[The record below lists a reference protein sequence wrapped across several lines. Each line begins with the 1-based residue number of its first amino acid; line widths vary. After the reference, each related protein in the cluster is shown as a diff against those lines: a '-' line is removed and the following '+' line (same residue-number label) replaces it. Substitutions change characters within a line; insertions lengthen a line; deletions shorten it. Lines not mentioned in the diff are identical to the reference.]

1 MSDVQIIG
9 FDGGRGYV
17 KAYSEYNNQ
26 KLSCI
31 FKSII
36 GLVERR
42 VESYPEYIEDNIH
55 IEVDGAE
62 WFVGEL
68 AERESKGAIHNL
80 SDDKTDQPVDILL
93 YAAID
98 KLAVTNKVKVM
109 MGVPHKLY
117 NKRVRKSIKDKY
129 SGKRLVITNKVT
141 KSTKVVTIVDID
153 IYKEAEACL
162 LYYAKDMDELKS
174 DMVLASVGFRTTE
187 VVYYDKNFN
196 YVEKYSDTI
205 EKGNITA
212 LEYVQGRLG
221 SLDIPVKKELFEID
235 SSSDYDDYK
244 KVGYNTLKVM
254 LYQELEGRLVNVGS
268 EDEMKIVFAGGTSY
282 HFENL
287 KYEIIPDAQMATSK
301 GLFLFGQN
309 IW

>member
-1 MSDVQIIG
+1 MCDVQIIG

-17 KAYSEYNNQ
+17 KAYSEYNNE

-31 FKSII
+31 FRSVI

-42 VESYPEYIEDNIH
+42 VESYPSHIEDNIH
-55 IEVDGAE
+55 IEVDGSE

-68 AERESKGAIHNL
+68 AERESKSVVHNL
-80 SDDKTDQPVDILL
+80 GDDKTEQPVDILL

-98 KLAVTNKVKVM
+98 KLAVTNSVKIM

-117 NKRVRKSIKDKY
+117 NKKTRTSIKEKY
-129 SGKRLVITNKVT
+129 AGRRITITNKVNKT
-141 KSTKVVTIVDID
+141 TKVVTIVDID

-162 LYYAKDMDELKS
+162 LYYVKDMDKLTS

-221 SLDIPVKKELFEID
+221 SLDVPVKKELFEID
-235 SSSDYDDYK
+235 SSSDYDKYK
-244 KVGYNTLKVM
+244 KVGYNALKVT
-254 LYQELEGRLVNVGS
+254 LYQELEARLINVGS
-268 EDEMKIVFAGGTSY
+268 ENEMKIVFAGGTPS

-301 GLFLFGQN
+301 GLFFFGQN

>member
-1 MSDVQIIG
+1 MHDVQVIS
-9 FDGGRGYV
+9 FDGGRGFI
-17 KAYSEYNNQ
+17 KGYSQYNNQ
-26 KLSCI
+26 ELSCI

-42 VESYPEYIEDNIH
+42 VEKYPDYIKDNIH

-68 AERESKGAIHNL
+68 AERESKAAIHNL
-80 SDDKTDQPVDILL
+80 SDDKTEQPVDILL
-93 YAAID
+93 YAAIE
-98 KLAVTNKVKVM
+98 KLAVTNRVKIM

-129 SGKRLVITNKVT
+129 AGKRLTITNKVT
-141 KSTKVVTIVDID
+141 KSTKVITIEDID
-153 IYKEAEACL
+153 IYKEAEAAL
-162 LYYAKDMDELKS
+162 LYYTKDMDRLES
-174 DMVLASVGFRTTE
+174 DIVLASVGFRTTE
-187 VVYYDKNFN
+187 VVYYDKDFN

-221 SLDIPVKKELFEID
+221 SLDIPVKRELFEID
-235 SSSDYDDYK
+235 TKTEYNDYK
-244 KVGYNTLKVM
+244 KVGYNVLKVM
-254 LYQELEGRLVNVGS
+254 LYQELEAKLVNIGS
-268 EDEMKIVFAGGTSY
+268 EKEMKIVFAGGTSY
-282 HFENL
+282 HFEDL
-287 KYEIIPDAQMATSK
+287 KYEIIPDAQMATAK